1 MGKTQFEHLFS
12 PLQVGPMRVPNRICE
27 TTNTINSSMIPGEI
41 DENFRA
47 HHGAKARGGTGW
59 IGSETWLL
67 NLPFPPETPDEVG
80 LSVGFASHFAA
91 YQNPAF
97 ADGMRQFID
106 EVHEAGAVA
115 VIQLT
120 HLSAV
125 WAPSSVPVVGA
136 QDYTPHVL
144 GDEEI
149 EFCINTYADAAALAK
164 DLGADGIQIH
174 CAHETLAYSFLSP
187 VTNRRTDKWGG
198 GPRER
203 IRFVVEVLERVRKV
217 VGRGLALGIRITGE
231 EQRHGGADHLEM
243 REMTYALGETGLIDF
258 VDIDVGHCWGAPSYV
273 PSSYYGEAEFRSV
286 GKAARVDLADL
297 DSKIAVLFSGR
308 INDVG
313 VAEGLLKDGYCD
325 LVGMVRAGIADPE
338 FANKAR
344 EGRLMEIRRCIACTR
359 CIDEAAAPATFPYA
373 PTCSI
378 NPVVGHEVRW
388 EKQFRPAEEAKRV
401 VVVGGGL
408 AGCEAARVA
417 AMRGHQVTLLEQG
430 RRLGGQLLIAAKAP
444 GRDSFEDQVY
454 FEENEMA
461 RLGVEVRLQ
470 TDADIDAI
478 KALSPEAVVIA
489 TGSIPRLPNDVPGI
503 DLPHVVQGWDVMQ
516 GKASTGDRVAVI
528 SQEDYYETPC
538 VAEFLAEGGKQVEVF
553 HKSIHLGTEINRYSI
568 GMVLGRMEVC
578 GVTIH
583 PNLILKE
590 VRADGLE
597 FVSSFGGKTCR
608 EEGFDSVV
616 LVYGS
621 VPQHGLYD
629 QLKAEGSIPQLYL
642 AGSAWIPRFMA
653 EATRHG
659 ADIGLVI

>member
-1 MGKTQFEHLFS
+1 
-12 PLQVGPMRVPNRICE
+12 
-27 TTNTINSSMIPGEI
+27 
-41 DENFRA
+41 
-47 HHGAKARGGTGW
+47 
-59 IGSETWLL
+59 
-67 NLPFPPETPDEVG
+67 
-80 LSVGFASHFAA
+80 
-91 YQNPAF
+91 
-97 ADGMRQFID
+97 
-106 EVHEAGAVA
+106 
-115 VIQLT
+115 
-120 HLSAV
+120 
-125 WAPSSVPVVGA
+125 
-136 QDYTPHVL
+136 
-144 GDEEI
+144 
-149 EFCINTYADAAALAK
+149 
-164 DLGADGIQIH
+164 
-174 CAHETLAYSFLSP
+174 
-187 VTNRRTDKWGG
+187 
-198 GPRER
+198 
-203 IRFVVEVLERVRKV
+203 
-217 VGRGLALGIRITGE
+217 
-231 EQRHGGADHLEM
+231 M
-243 REMTYALGETGLIDF
+243 REMTSHLGETGLIDF

-273 PSSYYGEAEFRSV
+273 PSSYYGEAEFREV

-313 VAEGLLKDGYCD
+313 VAEELLKGGYCD

-359 CIDEAAAPATFPYA
+359 CIDEAAGPATFPYA

-388 EKQFRPAEEAKRV
+388 EEQFRPADEPKRV

-430 RRLGGQLLIAAKAP
+430 RRLGGQLLIALKAP
-444 GRDSFEDQVY
+444 GRDAFEDQVY

-461 RLGVEVRLQ
+461 RLGVDVRLE
-470 TDADIDAI
+470 TTADIGAI

-489 TGSIPRLPNDVPGI
+489 TGSIPRVPNDVPGI

-516 GKASTGDRVAVI
+516 GKGSTGDRVAVI

-553 HKSIHLGTEINRYSI
+553 HKSVYLGSEINRYSI
-568 GMVLGRMEVC
+568 GMVLSRMEAC

-583 PNLILKE
+583 PNLILRE
-590 VRADGLE
+590 VQADGLE

-608 EEGFDSVV
+608 KGGFDSVV

-621 VPQHGLYD
+621 VPQHDLYD

-642 AGSAWIPRFMA
+642 AGSAWLPRFMA

-659 ADIGLVI
+659 ADIGLVV